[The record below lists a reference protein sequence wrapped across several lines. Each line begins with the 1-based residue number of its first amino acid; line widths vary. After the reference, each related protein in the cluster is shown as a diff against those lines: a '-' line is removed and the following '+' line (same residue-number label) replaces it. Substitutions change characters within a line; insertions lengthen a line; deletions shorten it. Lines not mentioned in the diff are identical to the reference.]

1 LFRSSKEWWWW
12 RFSFL
17 MNLFAMKLSSSNSSE
32 DLDLCSIGISLEG
45 FISLS
50 EPENR
55 LVSDFINFN
64 I

>member
-1 LFRSSKEWWWW
+1 
-12 RFSFL
+12 